1 MENLLRQRLIRSMS
15 QILRSINPQAIRD
28 DISRD
33 EILDDRSL
41 CFVVLWERGFTA
53 YVLNQYM
60 DAARCMARIRLV
72 NEARH
77 ERS

>member
-15 QILRSINPQAIRD
+15 QILRSITPQAIRE
-28 DISRD
+28 DISLD

-41 CFVVLWERGFTA
+41 CFVVLWERGFTEYA
-53 YVLNQYM
+53 LNEYM

-77 ERS
+77 EQS

>member
-1 MENLLRQRLIRSMS
+1 MS
-15 QILRSINPQAIRD
+15 QILRSITPQAIRE
-28 DISRD
+28 DISLD

-41 CFVVLWERGFTA
+41 CFVVLWERGFTEYA
-53 YVLNQYM
+53 LNEYM

-77 ERS
+77 EQS